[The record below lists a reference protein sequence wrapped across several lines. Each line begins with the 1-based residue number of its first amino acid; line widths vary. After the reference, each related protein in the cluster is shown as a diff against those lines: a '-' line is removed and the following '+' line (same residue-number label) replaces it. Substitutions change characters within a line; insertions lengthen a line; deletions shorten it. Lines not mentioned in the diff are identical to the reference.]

1 MNYLQ
6 EILNFEKL
14 QELNRLAP
22 GQARVWYVLMY
33 LNNITGWQSWFTVA
47 SSTLEFRSGLSRQGV
62 IKARNELKQLGYIDF
77 KTNGRSATSYHMKPL
92 MQGSVQP
99 SLQGSV
105 QDSLQ
110 PSLHDGLQGS
120 VQNSSALYKQN
131 KTKQNKTNN
140 SDKSQATRHHTQ
152 QKFADA
158 SVEMQLA
165 MYLFAKIKE
174 NNPEHKDLTSSQKQK
189 WADSIRLMI
198 ERDNRSPKQIKN
210 MIDWCQAD
218 SFWRNNI
225 LSTAKL
231 RKQYD
236 AMKVKANSNY
246 RKRETI
252 RREPIPGWMKEDLK
266 KRAES
271 KSDPRIQHG
280 YVIPDDS
287 MDPMP
292 K

>member
-110 PSLHDGLQGS
+110 PSLHDGLQGG
-120 VQNSSALYKQN
+120 VQTSSALYKQN

-140 SDKSQATRHHTQ
+140 SDKSPATRHKTQ
-152 QKFADA
+152 QKFADD

-165 MYLFAKIKE
+165 MYLFSKIKE
-174 NNPEHKDLTSSQKQK
+174 NNPDHKKLTDSQKQK
-189 WADSIRLMI
+189 WADHIRLMI
-198 ERDNRSPKQIKN
+198 ERDKRTPQHIHK

-218 SFWRNNI
+218 DFWKQNI

-231 RKQYD
+231 RRQYD
-236 AMKVKANSNY
+236 TMAPKANAQWQSNQQ
-246 RKRETI
+246 RKRVY
-252 RREPIPGWMKEDLK
+252 
-266 KRAES
+266 S
-271 KSDPRIQHG
+271 
-280 YVIPDDS
+280 
-287 MDPMP
+287 
-292 K
+292 

>member
-152 QKFADA
+152 QKFADD

-165 MYLFAKIKE
+165 MHLFAKIKE
-174 NNPEHKDLTSSQKQK
+174 NNPDHKELTDSQKQK

-218 SFWRNNI
+218 EFWQQNI

-236 AMKVKANSNY
+236 KMAPRA
-246 RKRETI
+246 RKEWQRKQPVTVNFEDDDWF
-252 RREPIPGWMKEDLK
+252 RR
-266 KRAES
+266 
-271 KSDPRIQHG
+271 
-280 YVIPDDS
+280 
-287 MDPMP
+287 
-292 K
+292 

>member
-77 KTNGRSATSYHMKPL
+77 KTNGRNATSYHMKPL

-105 QDSLQ
+105 QT
-110 PSLHDGLQGS
+110 
-120 VQNSSALYKQN
+120 SSALYKQN
-131 KTKQNKTNN
+131 KPKQNKTNN
-140 SDKSQATRHHTQ
+140 SDKSPATRHKTQ
-152 QKFADA
+152 QKFADD

-165 MYLFAKIKE
+165 MYLFSKIKE
-174 NNPEHKDLTSSQKQK
+174 NNPDHKKLTDSQKQK
-189 WADSIRLMI
+189 WADHIRLMI
-198 ERDNRSPKQIKN
+198 ERDKRTPQHIHN
-210 MIDWCQAD
+210 MIDWCQED
-218 SFWRNNI
+218 DFWKQNI

-236 AMKVKANSNY
+236 TMAPKANAQWQSNQQ
-246 RKRETI
+246 RKRVY
-252 RREPIPGWMKEDLK
+252 
-266 KRAES
+266 S
-271 KSDPRIQHG
+271 
-280 YVIPDDS
+280 
-287 MDPMP
+287 
-292 K
+292 

>member
-1 MNYLQ
+1 
-6 EILNFEKL
+6 
-14 QELNRLAP
+14 
-22 GQARVWYVLMY
+22 MY

-77 KTNGRSATSYHMKPL
+77 KTNGRNATSYHMKPL

-110 PSLHDGLQGS
+110 PSLHDGLQGG
-120 VQNSSALYKQN
+120 VQTSSALYKQN

-140 SDKSQATRHHTQ
+140 SDKSPATRHKTQ
-152 QKFADA
+152 QKFADD

-165 MYLFAKIKE
+165 MYLFSKIEE
-174 NNPEHKDLTSSQKQK
+174 NNPDHKKLTENQKQK
-189 WADSIRLMI
+189 WADNIRLMI
-198 ERDNRSPKQIKN
+198 QRDNRSPQKIKN

-218 SFWRNNI
+218 DFWKQNI

-231 RKQYD
+231 RRQYD
-236 AMKVKANSNY
+236 TMAPKANAQWQSNQQ
-246 RKRETI
+246 RKRVY
-252 RREPIPGWMKEDLK
+252 
-266 KRAES
+266 S
-271 KSDPRIQHG
+271 
-280 YVIPDDS
+280 
-287 MDPMP
+287 
-292 K
+292 

>member
-62 IKARNELKQLGYIDF
+62 IKVRNELKQLGYIDF

-105 QDSLQ
+105 QDSL
-110 PSLHDGLQGS
+110 HDGLQGG
-120 VQNSSALYKQN
+120 VQTSSTLYKQN

-140 SDKSQATRHHTQ
+140 SDKSPATRHKTQ
-152 QKFADA
+152 QKFADD

-165 MYLFAKIKE
+165 MCLFSKIKE
-174 NNPEHKDLTSSQKQK
+174 NNPDHKKLTDSQKQK
-189 WADSIRLMI
+189 WADNIRLMI
-198 ERDNRSPKQIKN
+198 QRDNRAPQKIKN

-218 SFWRNNI
+218 DFWKQNI

-236 AMKVKANSNY
+236 TMAPKANAQWQSNQQ
-246 RKRETI
+246 RKRVY
-252 RREPIPGWMKEDLK
+252 
-266 KRAES
+266 S
-271 KSDPRIQHG
+271 
-280 YVIPDDS
+280 
-287 MDPMP
+287 
-292 K
+292 

>member
-105 QDSLQ
+105 QDSL
-110 PSLHDGLQGS
+110 HDGLQGS

-140 SDKSQATRHHTQ
+140 SDKSPATRHKTQ
-152 QKFADA
+152 QKFADD

-165 MYLFAKIKE
+165 MYLFSKIKE
-174 NNPEHKDLTSSQKQK
+174 NNPDHKKLTDSQKQK

-198 ERDNRSPKQIKN
+198 ERDKRTPQQIHN
-210 MIDWCQAD
+210 MIDWCQAND
-218 SFWRNNI
+218 FWKQNI

-236 AMKVKANSNY
+236 TMAPKANAQWQSNQQ
-246 RKRETI
+246 RKRVY
-252 RREPIPGWMKEDLK
+252 
-266 KRAES
+266 S
-271 KSDPRIQHG
+271 
-280 YVIPDDS
+280 
-287 MDPMP
+287 
-292 K
+292 

>member
-105 QDSLQ
+105 QDSL
-110 PSLHDGLQGS
+110 HDGLQGG
-120 VQNSSALYKQN
+120 VQTSSTLYKQN

-140 SDKSQATRHHTQ
+140 SDKSPATRHKTQ
-152 QKFADA
+152 QKFADD

-165 MYLFAKIKE
+165 MYLFSKIKE
-174 NNPEHKDLTSSQKQK
+174 NNPDHKKLTDSQKQK
-189 WADSIRLMI
+189 WADNIRLMI
-198 ERDNRSPKQIKN
+198 QRDNRAPQKIKN

-218 SFWRNNI
+218 DFWKQNI

-236 AMKVKANSNY
+236 TMAPKANAQWQSNQQ
-246 RKRETI
+246 RKRVY
-252 RREPIPGWMKEDLK
+252 
-266 KRAES
+266 S
-271 KSDPRIQHG
+271 
-280 YVIPDDS
+280 
-287 MDPMP
+287 
-292 K
+292 

>member
-77 KTNGRSATSYHMKPL
+77 KTNGRSATFYHMKPL

-105 QDSLQ
+105 QDSLHDG
-110 PSLHDGLQGS
+110 LHDGLQGG
-120 VQNSSALYKQN
+120 VQTSSTLYKQN

-140 SDKSQATRHHTQ
+140 SDKSPATRHKTQ
-152 QKFADA
+152 RKFADD

-165 MYLFAKIKE
+165 MYLFSKIKE
-174 NNPEHKDLTSSQKQK
+174 NNPDHKKLTDSQKQK
-189 WADSIRLMI
+189 WADNIRLMI
-198 ERDNRSPKQIKN
+198 QRDNRAPQKIKN

-218 SFWRNNI
+218 DFWKQNI

-236 AMKVKANSNY
+236 TMAPKANAQWQSNQQ
-246 RKRETI
+246 RKRVY
-252 RREPIPGWMKEDLK
+252 
-266 KRAES
+266 S
-271 KSDPRIQHG
+271 
-280 YVIPDDS
+280 
-287 MDPMP
+287 
-292 K
+292 